1 MENIELTRP
10 LHATQVELYTK
21 DTKEWKVNPAAGL
34 TWTRAPSC
42 SLRSSRQTPWT
53 FSGCTRASSHTFQR
67 WCSERP
73 PAFPTSKLKTE
84 EKIQKRIG
92 DIMVK
97 GTEGKKSNYDAAVS
111 VCRRANP
118 VPDTQS
124 ISCIYRSRPL
134 IGPEQ
139 PITNNR
145 AETSSAYCSLCRFS
159 ALTKE
164 GCAVFGRLTKL
175 DGNEVGWRKWYYLY
189 KMLYCLEER
198 K

>member
-1 MENIELTRP
+1 M
-10 LHATQVELYTK
+10 
-21 DTKEWKVNPAAGL
+21 KVHPAAGL

-67 WCSERP
+67 LCSERP

-84 EKIQKRIG
+84 EKIQKKNKKRG
-92 DIMVK
+92 LETSWWK
-97 GTEGKKSNYDAAVS
+97 GQKARNQITMLLCPFAEGPIQSLTHNPSAVS
-111 VCRRANP
+111 
-118 VPDTQS
+118 TGQ
-124 ISCIYRSRPL
+124 RSL
-134 IGPEQ
+134 NEPEQ
-139 PITNNR
+139 QITNNR
-145 AETSSAYCSLCRFS
+145 AETFSAFCFLCRFS

-164 GCAVFGRLTKL
+164 GFGVFGRLTKL
-175 DGNEVGWRKWYYLY
+175 DGNEVAWRNWYYLY